1 MNTPAAT
8 RFSEKLVAAGF
19 LLFGGFK
26 PEDTDLVPE
35 TGTGSTSKT
44 LLIIGS
50 TGPGLWPAFKSA
62 PEAED
67 GQPDPMDR
75 YTRRVLSKIADG
87 FGFQPLFP
95 FDGPPYHPFQ
105 KWALKCGGFSQSPF
119 GLLTHTRYGPWAG
132 LRAAFLSADD
142 PDIPTPRETLGP
154 CVTCQEKPCLTACPV
169 DAIQLDTGYDV
180 PRCLEYLGRTQD
192 TGCWSGCQARKACP
206 VGQHHAPD
214 EANGR
219 FHMKSFVGVA

>member
-26 PEDTDLVPE
+26 PEDTDLAPA
-35 TGTGSTSKT
+35 TGGGSAPKT

-50 TGPGLWPAFKSA
+50 TGPGLWPTFKAA
-62 PEAED
+62 PEAQD

-75 YTRRVLSKIADG
+75 YTRRVLSKLAAE
-87 FGFQPLFP
+87 FGFEPHFP

-119 GLLTHTRYGPWAG
+119 GLLTHTTYGPWAG
-132 LRAAFLSADD
+132 LRAAFLSADNL
-142 PDIPTPRETLGP
+142 DIPPPGDTTGP

-169 DAIQLDTGYDV
+169 SAIQWDTGYDV
-180 PRCLEYLGRTQD
+180 PRCLEYLGSTPD
-192 TGCWSGCQARKACP
+192 AGCWTGCQARKACP
-206 VGQHHAPD
+206 VGQNHAPD
-214 EANGR
+214 ATNGR
-219 FHMKSFVGVA
+219 FHMKSFVGLA